1 MKKMIIK
8 QLKKLNNIALKHG
21 DVPVSCIIVKN
32 NKIIA
37 KEYNKR
43 QKKNSPLAHAEILAI
58 IKATKRIKTWNL
70 NDCELYVTLEP
81 CEMCRYYIKESRIK
95 KVHYLLPK
103 LENKKLY
110 QKTEF
115 IEDNTDEKM
124 KENYRKILQ
133 DFFINKR

>member
-1 MKKMIIK
+1 MKKIIIE
-8 QLKKLNNIALKHG
+8 QLKKLNNIALKHK

-81 CEMCRYYIKESRIK
+81 CEMCKSIINEARIK
-95 KVHYLLPK
+95 KVYYILSK
-103 LENKKLY
+103 TKKINDTVKYEQLDVANNDY
-110 QKTEF
+110 FLNEIKEF
-115 IEDNTDEKM
+115 
-124 KENYRKILQ
+124 
-133 DFFINKR
+133 FANKR

>member
-1 MKKMIIK
+1 MKKIIIE
-8 QLKKLNNIALKHG
+8 QLKELNNIALKHG

-58 IKATKRIKTWNL
+58 IKAAKRIKTWNL

-81 CEMCRYYIKESRIK
+81 CDMCKSIINEARIK
-95 KVHYLLPK
+95 KVYYILSK
-103 LENKKLY
+103 TKKNNDTVKYEQLDVADNDY
-110 QKTEF
+110 FLNEIKEF
-115 IEDNTDEKM
+115 
-124 KENYRKILQ
+124 
-133 DFFINKR
+133 FVNKR

>member
-1 MKKMIIK
+1 MKKIIIE

-21 DVPVSCIIVKN
+21 DVPVSCIIVNN

-81 CEMCRYYIKESRIK
+81 CEMCKSIINEARIK
-95 KVHYLLPK
+95 KVYYILSK
-103 LENKKLY
+103 TKKINDTVKYEQLDVADNDY
-110 QKTEF
+110 FLNEIKEF
-115 IEDNTDEKM
+115 
-124 KENYRKILQ
+124 
-133 DFFINKR
+133 FVNKR

>member
-1 MKKMIIK
+1 MKKIIIE

-81 CEMCRYYIKESRIK
+81 CEMCKSIINEARIK
-95 KVHYLLPK
+95 KVYYIL
-103 LENKKLY
+103 NKTKKINDTVKYEQLDVSDNDY
-110 QKTEF
+110 FLNEIKEF
-115 IEDNTDEKM
+115 
-124 KENYRKILQ
+124 
-133 DFFINKR
+133 FVNKR

>member
-1 MKKMIIK
+1 MKKIIIE
-8 QLKKLNNIALKHG
+8 QLKKLNNIALKHK

-32 NKIIA
+32 NKIIV

-81 CEMCRYYIKESRIK
+81 CEMCKSIINEARIK
-95 KVHYLLPK
+95 KVYYILSK
-103 LENKKLY
+103 TKKINDTVKYEQLDVANNDY
-110 QKTEF
+110 FLNEIKEF
-115 IEDNTDEKM
+115 
-124 KENYRKILQ
+124 
-133 DFFINKR
+133 FANKR

>member
-1 MKKMIIK
+1 MKKIIIE

-58 IKATKRIKTWNL
+58 IKTTKRIKTWNL

-81 CEMCRYYIKESRIK
+81 CEMCKSIINEARIK
-95 KVHYLLPK
+95 KVYYIL
-103 LENKKLY
+103 NKTKKINDTVKYEQLDVADNDY
-110 QKTEF
+110 FLNEIKEF
-115 IEDNTDEKM
+115 
-124 KENYRKILQ
+124 
-133 DFFINKR
+133 FVNKR

>member
-37 KEYNKR
+37 KKYNKR

-81 CEMCRYYIKESRIK
+81 CEMCKSIINEARIK
-95 KVHYLLPK
+95 KVYYILSK
-103 LENKKLY
+103 TKKINDTVKYEQLDVADNDY
-110 QKTEF
+110 FLNEIKEF
-115 IEDNTDEKM
+115 
-124 KENYRKILQ
+124 
-133 DFFINKR
+133 FVNKR

>member
-1 MKKMIIK
+1 MKKIIIE

-21 DVPVSCIIVKN
+21 EVPVSCIIVKN

-58 IKATKRIKTWNL
+58 IKAAKRIKTWNL

-81 CEMCRYYIKESRIK
+81 CEMCKSIINEARIK
-95 KVHYLLPK
+95 KVYYILSK
-103 LENKKLY
+103 TKKINDTVKYEQLDVADNDY
-110 QKTEF
+110 FLNEIKEF
-115 IEDNTDEKM
+115 
-124 KENYRKILQ
+124 
-133 DFFINKR
+133 FVNKR

>member
-70 NDCELYVTLEP
+70 NDCELYVT
-81 CEMCRYYIKESRIK
+81 
-95 KVHYLLPK
+95 
-103 LENKKLY
+103 
-110 QKTEF
+110 F
-115 IEDNTDEKM
+115 
-124 KENYRKILQ
+124 
-133 DFFINKR
+133 

>member
-1 MKKMIIK
+1 MKKIIIEK
-8 QLKKLNNIALKHG
+8 LKKLNNIALKHG

-81 CEMCRYYIKESRIK
+81 CEMCKSIINEARIK
-95 KVHYLLPK
+95 KVYYIL
-103 LENKKLY
+103 NKTKKINDTVKYEQLDVADNDY
-110 QKTEF
+110 FLNEIKEF
-115 IEDNTDEKM
+115 
-124 KENYRKILQ
+124 
-133 DFFINKR
+133 FVNKR

>member
-1 MKKMIIK
+1 MKKIIIE

-81 CEMCRYYIKESRIK
+81 CEMCKSIINEARIK
-95 KVHYLLPK
+95 KVYYILSK
-103 LENKKLY
+103 TKKINDTVKYEQLDVADNDY
-110 QKTEF
+110 FLNEIKEF
-115 IEDNTDEKM
+115 FVD
-124 KENYRKILQ
+124 
-133 DFFINKR
+133 KR

>member
-1 MKKMIIK
+1 MKKIIIE

-81 CEMCRYYIKESRIK
+81 CEMCKSIINEARIK
-95 KVHYLLPK
+95 KVYFILSK
-103 LENKKLY
+103 TKKINDTVKYEQLDVADNDY
-110 QKTEF
+110 FLNEIKEF
-115 IEDNTDEKM
+115 
-124 KENYRKILQ
+124 
-133 DFFINKR
+133 FVNKR

>member
-81 CEMCRYYIKESRIK
+81 CEMCKSIINEARIK
-95 KVHYLLPK
+95 KVYYILSK
-103 LENKKLY
+103 TKKINDTVKYEQLDVADNDY
-110 QKTEF
+110 FLNEIKEF
-115 IEDNTDEKM
+115 
-124 KENYRKILQ
+124 
-133 DFFINKR
+133 FVNKR

>member
-1 MKKMIIK
+1 MKKIIIE

-58 IKATKRIKTWNL
+58 IKAAKRIKTWNL

-81 CEMCRYYIKESRIK
+81 CEMCKSIINEARIK
-95 KVHYLLPK
+95 KVYFILSK
-103 LENKKLY
+103 TKKINDTVKYEQLDVA
-110 QKTEF
+110 
-115 IEDNTDEKM
+115 DNDYFLNEIK
-124 KENYRKILQ
+124 K
-133 DFFINKR
+133 FFVNKR

>member
-1 MKKMIIK
+1 MKKIIIE

-81 CEMCRYYIKESRIK
+81 CEMCKSIINEARIK
-95 KVHYLLPK
+95 KVYYILSK
-103 LENKKLY
+103 TKKINDTVKYEQLDVANNDY
-110 QKTEF
+110 FLNEIKEF
-115 IEDNTDEKM
+115 
-124 KENYRKILQ
+124 
-133 DFFINKR
+133 FVNKR

>member
-1 MKKMIIK
+1 MKKIIIE

-37 KEYNKR
+37 KEYNKKK
-43 QKKNSPLAHAEILAI
+43 KKNSPLAHAEILAI

-81 CEMCRYYIKESRIK
+81 CEMCKSIINEARIK
-95 KVHYLLPK
+95 KVYYILSK
-103 LENKKLY
+103 TKKINDTVKYEQLDVADNDY
-110 QKTEF
+110 FLNEIKEF
-115 IEDNTDEKM
+115 
-124 KENYRKILQ
+124 
-133 DFFINKR
+133 FVNKR

>member
-1 MKKMIIK
+1 MKKIIIE
-8 QLKKLNNIALKHG
+8 QLKELNNIALKHG

-58 IKATKRIKTWNL
+58 IKAAKRIKTWNL

-81 CEMCRYYIKESRIK
+81 CEMCKSIINEARIK
-95 KVHYLLPK
+95 KVYYILSK
-103 LENKKLY
+103 TKKNNDTVKYEQLDVADNDY
-110 QKTEF
+110 FLNEIKEF
-115 IEDNTDEKM
+115 
-124 KENYRKILQ
+124 
-133 DFFINKR
+133 FVNKR

>member
-1 MKKMIIK
+1 MKKIIIK

-81 CEMCRYYIKESRIK
+81 CEMCKSIINEARIK
-95 KVHYLLPK
+95 KVYYILSK
-103 LENKKLY
+103 TKKINDTVKYEQLDVADNDY
-110 QKTEF
+110 FLNEIKEF
-115 IEDNTDEKM
+115 
-124 KENYRKILQ
+124 
-133 DFFINKR
+133 FVNKR

>member
-1 MKKMIIK
+1 MKKIIIE
-8 QLKKLNNIALKHG
+8 QLKKLNNIAIKHG

-81 CEMCRYYIKESRIK
+81 CEMCKSIINEARIK
-95 KVHYLLPK
+95 KVYFILSK
-103 LENKKLY
+103 TKKINDTVKYEQLDVADNDY
-110 QKTEF
+110 FLNEIKEF
-115 IEDNTDEKM
+115 
-124 KENYRKILQ
+124 
-133 DFFINKR
+133 FVNKR

>member
-1 MKKMIIK
+1 MKKIIIE

-81 CEMCRYYIKESRIK
+81 CEMCKSIINEARIK
-95 KVHYLLPK
+95 KVYYILSK
-103 LENKKLY
+103 TKKINDTVKYEQLDVADNDY
-110 QKTEF
+110 FLNEIKEF
-115 IEDNTDEKM
+115 
-124 KENYRKILQ
+124 
-133 DFFINKR
+133 FVNKR

>member
-1 MKKMIIK
+1 MKKIIIE

-43 QKKNSPLAHAEILAI
+43 QKKNSPLAHAEIIAI

-81 CEMCRYYIKESRIK
+81 CEMCKSIINEARIK
-95 KVHYLLPK
+95 KVYYILSK
-103 LENKKLY
+103 TKKINDTVKYEQLDVADNDY
-110 QKTEF
+110 FLNEIKEF
-115 IEDNTDEKM
+115 
-124 KENYRKILQ
+124 
-133 DFFINKR
+133 FVNKR

>member
-1 MKKMIIK
+1 MKKIIIE

-58 IKATKRIKTWNL
+58 IKASKRIKTWNL

-81 CEMCRYYIKESRIK
+81 CEMCKSIINEARIK
-95 KVHYLLPK
+95 KVYYILSK
-103 LENKKLY
+103 TKKINDTVKYEQLDVADNDY
-110 QKTEF
+110 FLNEIKEF
-115 IEDNTDEKM
+115 
-124 KENYRKILQ
+124 
-133 DFFINKR
+133 FVNKR

>member
-37 KEYNKR
+37 REYNKR

-81 CEMCRYYIKESRIK
+81 CEMCKSIINEARIK
-95 KVHYLLPK
+95 KVYYILSK
-103 LENKKLY
+103 TKKINDTVKYEQLDVADNDY
-110 QKTEF
+110 FLNEIKEF
-115 IEDNTDEKM
+115 
-124 KENYRKILQ
+124 
-133 DFFINKR
+133 FVNKR

>member
-8 QLKKLNNIALKHG
+8 QLKKLNNIALKQG

-81 CEMCRYYIKESRIK
+81 CEMCKSIINEARIK
-95 KVHYLLPK
+95 KVYYILSK
-103 LENKKLY
+103 TKKINDTVKYEQLDVADNDY
-110 QKTEF
+110 FLNEIKEF
-115 IEDNTDEKM
+115 
-124 KENYRKILQ
+124 
-133 DFFINKR
+133 FVNKR

>member
-1 MKKMIIK
+1 MKKIIIE
-8 QLKKLNNIALKHG
+8 QLKKLNNIALKYK

-81 CEMCRYYIKESRIK
+81 CEMCKSIINEARIK
-95 KVHYLLPK
+95 KVYYILSK
-103 LENKKLY
+103 TKKINDTVKYEQLDVANNDY
-110 QKTEF
+110 FLNEIKEF
-115 IEDNTDEKM
+115 
-124 KENYRKILQ
+124 
-133 DFFINKR
+133 FANKR

>member
-1 MKKMIIK
+1 MNYMYKCLKEAYKNIKKKELPIAAAIVQKNRIISIARN
-8 QLKKLNNIALKHG
+8 KKNIQHNALKH
-21 DVPVSCIIVKN
+21 
-32 NKIIA
+32 
-37 KEYNKR
+37 
-43 QKKNSPLAHAEILAI
+43 AEIMCI
-58 IKATKRIKTWNL
+58 SKACKKLKRWNL

-124 KENYRKILQ
+124 KENYRKNLQ

>member
-81 CEMCRYYIKESRIK
+81 CEMCKSIINEARIK
-95 KVHYLLPK
+95 KVYYIISK
-103 LENKKLY
+103 TKKINDTVKYEQLDVADNDY
-110 QKTEF
+110 FLNEIKEF
-115 IEDNTDEKM
+115 
-124 KENYRKILQ
+124 
-133 DFFINKR
+133 FVNKR

>member
-1 MKKMIIK
+1 MKKIIIE

-58 IKATKRIKTWNL
+58 IKAAKRIKTWNL
-70 NDCELYVTLEP
+70 NNCELYVTLEP
-81 CEMCRYYIKESRIK
+81 CEMCKSIINEARIK
-95 KVHYLLPK
+95 KVYYILSK
-103 LENKKLY
+103 TKKINDTVKYEQLDVA
-110 QKTEF
+110 
-115 IEDNTDEKM
+115 DNDYFLNEIK
-124 KENYRKILQ
+124 K
-133 DFFINKR
+133 FFVNKR

>member
-1 MKKMIIK
+1 MKKTIIE
-8 QLKKLNNIALKHG
+8 QLKKLNNIALKYG

-43 QKKNSPLAHAEILAI
+43 QKKNNPLAHAEVLAI

-81 CEMCRYYIKESRIK
+81 CEMCKSIINEARIK
-95 KVHYLLPK
+95 KVYYILSK
-103 LENKKLY
+103 TKKINDTVKYEQLDIADNDY
-110 QKTEF
+110 FLNEIKEF
-115 IEDNTDEKM
+115 
-124 KENYRKILQ
+124 
-133 DFFINKR
+133 FVNKR

>member
-1 MKKMIIK
+1 MKKIIIE
-8 QLKKLNNIALKHG
+8 QLKKLNNIAIKHG

-81 CEMCRYYIKESRIK
+81 CEMCKSIINEARIK
-95 KVHYLLPK
+95 KVYYILSK
-103 LENKKLY
+103 TKKINDTVKYEQLDVADNDY
-110 QKTEF
+110 FLNEIKEF
-115 IEDNTDEKM
+115 
-124 KENYRKILQ
+124 
-133 DFFINKR
+133 FVNKR

>member
-58 IKATKRIKTWNL
+58 IKATKQIKTWNL

-81 CEMCRYYIKESRIK
+81 CEMCKSIINEARIK
-95 KVHYLLPK
+95 KVYYILSK
-103 LENKKLY
+103 TKKINDTVKYEQLDVADNDY
-110 QKTEF
+110 FLNEIKEF
-115 IEDNTDEKM
+115 
-124 KENYRKILQ
+124 
-133 DFFINKR
+133 FVNKR

>member
-1 MKKMIIK
+1 MKKIIIK

-81 CEMCRYYIKESRIK
+81 CEMCKSIINEARIK
-95 KVHYLLPK
+95 KVYYILSK
-103 LENKKLY
+103 TKKINDTVKYEQLDFADNDY
-110 QKTEF
+110 FLNEIKEF
-115 IEDNTDEKM
+115 
-124 KENYRKILQ
+124 
-133 DFFINKR
+133 FVNKR

>member
-1 MKKMIIK
+1 MKKIIIE

-58 IKATKRIKTWNL
+58 IKAAKRIKTWNL

-81 CEMCRYYIKESRIK
+81 CEMCKSIINEARIK
-95 KVHYLLPK
+95 KVYYILSK
-103 LENKKLY
+103 TKKINDTVKYEQLDVADNDY
-110 QKTEF
+110 FLNEIKEF
-115 IEDNTDEKM
+115 
-124 KENYRKILQ
+124 
-133 DFFINKR
+133 FVNKR

>member
-1 MKKMIIK
+1 MKKIIIE

-58 IKATKRIKTWNL
+58 IKAAKRIKTWNL
-70 NDCELYVTLEP
+70 NNCELYVTLEP
-81 CEMCRYYIKESRIK
+81 CEMCKSIINEARIK
-95 KVHYLLPK
+95 KVYYILSK
-103 LENKKLY
+103 TKKINDTVKYEQLDVADNDY
-110 QKTEF
+110 FLNEIKEF
-115 IEDNTDEKM
+115 
-124 KENYRKILQ
+124 
-133 DFFINKR
+133 FVNKR